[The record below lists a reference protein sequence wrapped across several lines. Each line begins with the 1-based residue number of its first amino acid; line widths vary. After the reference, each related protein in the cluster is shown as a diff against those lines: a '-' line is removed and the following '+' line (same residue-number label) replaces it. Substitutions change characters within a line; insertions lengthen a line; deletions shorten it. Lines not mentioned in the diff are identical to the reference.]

1 MTPAVSLRLATL
13 EDIPELEA
21 LIAESVMKLQHQYT
35 RAQRQAA
42 LGSVFGVD
50 RQLIG
55 DGTYFAATAET
66 AIVACGGWSRRKT
79 PFGGDRSPAKDDS
92 LLDPAADAA
101 KIRAF
106 FVHPAW
112 TRRGIGSRILQACEA
127 AAATA
132 GFTRVELT
140 STLAGVALYRARGF
154 TPQEQFG
161 VPLSNGGRLPVVRM
175 TKTLV
180 VILTYNIPSC
190 LNSIL

>member
-1 MTPAVSLRLATL
+1 MPPLVSVRLATL
-13 EDIPELEA
+13 EDIPLLEA
-21 LIAESVMKLQHQYT
+21 LITESVMTLQPEYT
-35 RAQRQAA
+35 REQRLAA

-55 DGTYFAATAET
+55 DGTYFAAAVD
-66 AIVACGGWSRRKT
+66 AALVGCGGWSRRKT
-79 PFGGDRSPAKDDS
+79 PFGGDRSPAKDDA

-106 FVHPAW
+106 FIHPMW

-127 AAATA
+127 AAAAA

-154 TPQEQFG
+154 TPEEEFG
-161 VPLSNGGRLPVVRM
+161 VPLSNGDTLPVIRM
-175 TKTLV
+175 TKALV
-180 VILTYNIPSC
+180 G
-190 LNSIL
+190 